1 MQNNDMEKEFLKQK
15 AMLLKCEKIK
25 RKRKAGLSSI
35 GENENSLY
43 YAVRHREEEAFYL
56 FRKYYEEIKG
66 ALVKNDA
73 DFFSLKVYG
82 AARISGDMLLLNRI
96 CTDIV
101 EYTLD
106 ENEIILY
113 LRYGNLLNISEL
125 LAFPSFLRRA
135 YLKELAKCAKLIRR
149 ADKKYIEAVEER
161 IERIVLS
168 LKNIKEGSYYVKR
181 ASRNYAILAK
191 IRGFKEYTEESLYRC
206 LSEFSK
212 LQAKSKLS
220 EIRCAQILANISKD
234 ATADVFLM
242 GNRRNVFIEEL
253 GLHAVK
259 DRKVMMVRIL
269 MIGIPA
275 FLGVFRSMLFDGYMA
290 RPLYIFTLSICVFIP
305 IFSYATDFVTAHFCE
320 KQPCSVKTDVSQGEI
335 KLRRGSFIEK
345 NGENRLNGI
354 KILYNCKN
362 VLTES
367 RAAFEYLEKYPVA
380 DMFWHDSP
388 NRLFY
393 SLFSINMADSGLFTD
408 TGEGDIYDGEA
419 TVFFCPPKTI
429 IEHLKMLFY
438 DIKQTLILKSSWE
451 AEALMKLAQMLRHI
465 YPICALMLIIMSY
478 FQTTVG
484 DVILMQLCAVAPPIL
499 SGWLSFGKKVDEL
512 LKQKGSGVRAVDIK
526 RVLRRSFFAAGAQI
540 IMFPSYAKMLIA
552 ALAKDNVKFPKKAR
566 LIDYYLMMKGSLLY
580 GLIQLILAFAV
591 CTNKTPII
599 LSLFWF
605 VLYLFAPLLSKYMS
619 RV

>member
-1 MQNNDMEKEFLKQK
+1 MEKEFIKQK

-149 ADKKYIEAVEER
+149 AYKKYIEAVEER

-275 FLGVFRSMLFDGYMA
+275 FLGVFLSMLFDGYMA

-438 DIKQTLILKSSWE
+438 DIKQKLILKSSWE

-484 DVILMQLCAVAPPIL
+484 DVILMQLCAIAPPIL

-591 CTNKTPII
+591 CTTKTPII

>member
-275 FLGVFRSMLFDGYMA
+275 FLGVFLSMLFDGYMA

>member
-275 FLGVFRSMLFDGYMA
+275 FLGVFLSMLFDGYMA

-484 DVILMQLCAVAPPIL
+484 DVILMQLCAIAPPIL

-526 RVLRRSFFAAGAQI
+526 RVLRRSFFASGAQI

>member
-1 MQNNDMEKEFLKQK
+1 MEKEFIKQK

-43 YAVRHREEEAFYL
+43 YAVRHREEEVFYL

-275 FLGVFRSMLFDGYMA
+275 FLGVFLSMLFDGYMA

-465 YPICALMLIIMSY
+465 YPICSLMLIIMSY

-484 DVILMQLCAVAPPIL
+484 DVILMQLCAIAPPIL

>member
-1 MQNNDMEKEFLKQK
+1 MEKEFIKQK

-43 YAVRHREEEAFYL
+43 YAVRHREEEVFYL

-275 FLGVFRSMLFDGYMA
+275 FLGVFLSMLFDGYMA
-290 RPLYIFTLSICVFIP
+290 RTLYIFTLSICVFIP

-484 DVILMQLCAVAPPIL
+484 DVILMQLCAIAPPIL

-526 RVLRRSFFAAGAQI
+526 RVLRRSFFASGAQI

>member
-1 MQNNDMEKEFLKQK
+1 MEKEFIKQK

-43 YAVRHREEEAFYL
+43 YAVRHREEEVFYL

-275 FLGVFRSMLFDGYMA
+275 FLGVFLSMLFDGYMA

-484 DVILMQLCAVAPPIL
+484 DVILMQLCAIAPPIL

-526 RVLRRSFFAAGAQI
+526 RVLRRSFFASGAQI

>member
-1 MQNNDMEKEFLKQK
+1 MEKEFLKQK

-43 YAVRHREEEAFYL
+43 YAVRHREEEVFYL

-275 FLGVFRSMLFDGYMA
+275 FLGVFLSMLFDGYMA

-305 IFSYATDFVTAHFCE
+305 IFSYATDFVTAHLCE

-354 KILYNCKN
+354 KILYKCKN

-552 ALAKDNVKFPKKAR
+552 ALAKDNVKFPKKTR

-580 GLIQLILAFAV
+580 GLIQLILALAV
-591 CTNKTPII
+591 CSNKTPII

>member
-1 MQNNDMEKEFLKQK
+1 MEKEFLKQK

-43 YAVRHREEEAFYL
+43 YAVRHREEEVFYL

-275 FLGVFRSMLFDGYMA
+275 FLGVFLSMLFDGYMA

-484 DVILMQLCAVAPPIL
+484 DVILMQLCAIAPPIL

-512 LKQKGSGVRAVDIK
+512 LKKKGSGVRAVDIK

-580 GLIQLILAFAV
+580 GLIQLILALAV
-591 CTNKTPII
+591 CSNKTPII

>member
-1 MQNNDMEKEFLKQK
+1 M
-15 AMLLKCEKIK
+15 
-25 RKRKAGLSSI
+25 
-35 GENENSLY
+35 
-43 YAVRHREEEAFYL
+43 

-275 FLGVFRSMLFDGYMA
+275 FLGVFLSMLFDGYMA

-465 YPICALMLIIMSY
+465 YPICSLMLIIMSY

-484 DVILMQLCAVAPPIL
+484 DVILMQLCAIAPPIL

>member
-275 FLGVFRSMLFDGYMA
+275 FLGVFLSMLFDGY
-290 RPLYIFTLSICVFIP
+290 
-305 IFSYATDFVTAHFCE
+305 TAW
-320 KQPCSVKTDVSQGEI
+320 PP
-335 KLRRGSFIEK
+335 
-345 NGENRLNGI
+345 
-354 KILYNCKN
+354 
-362 VLTES
+362 VLE
-367 RAAFEYLEKYPVA
+367 
-380 DMFWHDSP
+380 
-388 NRLFY
+388 
-393 SLFSINMADSGLFTD
+393 
-408 TGEGDIYDGEA
+408 
-419 TVFFCPPKTI
+419 
-429 IEHLKMLFY
+429 
-438 DIKQTLILKSSWE
+438 
-451 AEALMKLAQMLRHI
+451 
-465 YPICALMLIIMSY
+465 
-478 FQTTVG
+478 
-484 DVILMQLCAVAPPIL
+484 
-499 SGWLSFGKKVDEL
+499 
-512 LKQKGSGVRAVDIK
+512 
-526 RVLRRSFFAAGAQI
+526 
-540 IMFPSYAKMLIA
+540 
-552 ALAKDNVKFPKKAR
+552 
-566 LIDYYLMMKGSLLY
+566 
-580 GLIQLILAFAV
+580 
-591 CTNKTPII
+591 
-599 LSLFWF
+599 
-605 VLYLFAPLLSKYMS
+605 
-619 RV
+619 

>member
-1 MQNNDMEKEFLKQK
+1 MEKEFIKQK

-275 FLGVFRSMLFDGYMA
+275 FLGVFLSMLFDGYMA

-438 DIKQTLILKSSWE
+438 DIKQKLILKSSWE

-484 DVILMQLCAVAPPIL
+484 DVILMQLCAIAPPIL

>member
-1 MQNNDMEKEFLKQK
+1 MEKEFLKQK

-43 YAVRHREEEAFYL
+43 YAVRHREEEVFYL

-181 ASRNYAILAK
+181 ASRNYAVLAK

-275 FLGVFRSMLFDGYMA
+275 FLGVFLSMLFDGYMA

-484 DVILMQLCAVAPPIL
+484 DVILMQLCAIAPPIL

>member
-1 MQNNDMEKEFLKQK
+1 MEKEFLKQK

-43 YAVRHREEEAFYL
+43 YAVRHREEEVFYL

-275 FLGVFRSMLFDGYMA
+275 FLGVFLSMLFDGYMA

-484 DVILMQLCAVAPPIL
+484 DVILMQLCAIAPPIL

-526 RVLRRSFFAAGAQI
+526 RVLRRSFFASGAQI

>member
-1 MQNNDMEKEFLKQK
+1 MEKEFLKQK

-43 YAVRHREEEAFYL
+43 YAVRHREEEVFYL

-275 FLGVFRSMLFDGYMA
+275 FLGVFLSMLFDGYMA

-484 DVILMQLCAVAPPIL
+484 DVILMQLCAIAPPIL

>member
-1 MQNNDMEKEFLKQK
+1 MEKEFLKQK

-43 YAVRHREEEAFYL
+43 YAVRHREEEVFYL

-275 FLGVFRSMLFDGYMA
+275 FLGVFLSMLFDGYMA

-484 DVILMQLCAVAPPIL
+484 DVILMQLCAIAPPIL

-512 LKQKGSGVRAVDIK
+512 LKKKGSGVRAVDIK

>member
-1 MQNNDMEKEFLKQK
+1 MEKEFLKQK

-43 YAVRHREEEAFYL
+43 YAVRHREEEVFYL

-275 FLGVFRSMLFDGYMA
+275 FLGVFLSMLFDGYMA

-408 TGEGDIYDGEA
+408 TGGGDIYDGEA

-484 DVILMQLCAVAPPIL
+484 DVILMQLCAIAPPIL

-512 LKQKGSGVRAVDIK
+512 LKKKGSGVRAVDIK

-580 GLIQLILAFAV
+580 GLIQLILALAV
-591 CTNKTPII
+591 CSNKTPII

>member
-1 MQNNDMEKEFLKQK
+1 MEKEFIKQK

-43 YAVRHREEEAFYL
+43 YAVRHREEEVFYL

-275 FLGVFRSMLFDGYMA
+275 FLGVFLSMLFDGYMA

-484 DVILMQLCAVAPPIL
+484 DVILMQLCAIAPPIL

-512 LKQKGSGVRAVDIK
+512 LKKKGSGVRAVDIK

-580 GLIQLILAFAV
+580 GLIQLILALAV
-591 CTNKTPII
+591 CSNKTPII